1 MNYVEKIIK
10 LKDIVERIKKG
21 RTGSQVQLA
30 KELRLSKTS
39 LNRRF
44 TELRELGAEIEFDNI
59 MNTYYI
65 GNDFSITVDISK
77 TREPQSRD

>member
-30 KELRLSKTS
+30 KELRLSKAS